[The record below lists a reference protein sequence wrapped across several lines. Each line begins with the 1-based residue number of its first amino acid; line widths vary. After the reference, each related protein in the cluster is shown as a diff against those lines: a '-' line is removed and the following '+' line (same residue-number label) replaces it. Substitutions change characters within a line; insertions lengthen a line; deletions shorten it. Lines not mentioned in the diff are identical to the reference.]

1 MNMISGLEP
10 RTLSNSVAPGKENAC
25 IKTGGVN
32 TQFSYE
38 ENLSKFKHGVKRTV
52 EFLPKYFLGK
62 KRNDFRLL
70 SGWKVDSFMA
80 NEVN

>member
-62 KRNDFRLL
+62 KRSRLL
-70 SGWKVDSFMA
+70 WQMR
-80 NEVN
+80 